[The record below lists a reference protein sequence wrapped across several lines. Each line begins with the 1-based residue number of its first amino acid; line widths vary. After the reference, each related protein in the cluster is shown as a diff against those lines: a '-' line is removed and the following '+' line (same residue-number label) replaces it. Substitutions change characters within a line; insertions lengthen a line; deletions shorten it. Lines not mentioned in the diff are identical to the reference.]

1 MVPVYRRFYQSGPR
15 ALAATGRAILVYDVP
30 ADAQLS
36 AWDAALISQVV
47 IGVTLPANFR

>member
-1 MVPVYRRFYQSGPR
+1 MVQVYRRFYQAGPR
-15 ALAATGRAILVYDVP
+15 ALEATGRSILVYDIP
-30 ADAQLS
+30 IDAQLS